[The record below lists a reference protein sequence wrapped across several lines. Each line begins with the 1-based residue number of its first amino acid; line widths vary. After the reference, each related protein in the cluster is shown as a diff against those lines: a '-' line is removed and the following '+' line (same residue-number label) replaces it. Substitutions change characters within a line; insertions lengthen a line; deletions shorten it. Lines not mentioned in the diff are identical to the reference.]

1 MELDSESRQPHSRAH
16 ALDHVAMLLSDVWQ
30 AKMSGC
36 LLFCK
41 NLKNLRKHLIASTL
55 SQKSWSPLG
64 DVGLVDTDSMCPPP
78 GERLAVVEVQCE
90 RLRMLYRDC
99 ARPPPPPLQAD
110 RRQVSPLRRAAPARL
125 QYVASRVPSGT
136 LMIIRM
142 SKATWRCVL
151 CTDMLSS
158 LNRKAH

>member
-16 ALDHVAMLLSDVWQ
+16 VLGHIAMLLSCVWQ
-30 AKMSGC
+30 TKMSGC

-41 NLKNLRKHLIASTL
+41 NLKNLCKHLIASTL
-55 SQKSWSPLG
+55 LQKSWSPLRV
-64 DVGLVDTDSMCPPP
+64 VGLVDTDSMYPPP

-110 RRQVSPLRRAAPARL
+110 RRQVSPLQCTTPAHL
-125 QYVASRVPSGT
+125 QYVASKNAEWHVND
-136 LMIIRM
+136 I
-142 SKATWRCVL
+142 
-151 CTDMLSS
+151 
-158 LNRKAH
+158 